1 MLICLHKI
9 NYLRKLKPF
18 VFHFIEGFSGV
29 LEQMKERD
37 LNANLSWDQIHQ
49 TTPASRRACD
59 KKMHTHKDQTPCYQ
73 K

>member
-1 MLICLHKI
+1 MFAQD
-9 NYLRKLKPF
+9 NYLRKLKHF
-18 VFHFIEGFSGV
+18 VFYFIEGFSGV

-49 TTPASRRACD
+49 TTPASQRACD
-59 KKMHTHKDQTPCYQ
+59 KKMHTHKDQKRCYQ